1 MYVVTGATGNVG
13 RTLVR
18 VLAGAGAPVTAVSRR
33 GVSGDVPDGVRSV
46 AADLAE
52 PASLAPALTGA
63 RALSLHDGGAAHLLP
78 AAEIVAAARDAG
90 VRRIVLLSSLGV
102 ATRPESPSH
111 GVALRTVED
120 AVTASGV
127 PWTVLRAGGF
137 ASNALAWAESVR
149 TRRVAAAPYGDVGLP
164 VVDPDDIAEV
174 AAAALRED
182 GHAGTVL
189 ELTGPAPTTPRE
201 RAAAIARAIGEP
213 VRFAEQTPDEAL
225 AQMLAFM
232 PEPVARTTLDIL
244 GSPREGEVRVS
255 PDVDKVLGRPA
266 RPFAA
271 WAERNAAAFR

>member
-63 RALSLHDGGAAHLLP
+63 RALFLHDGGAAHLLP

>member
-33 GVSGDVPDGVRSV
+33 GVSGEVPDGVRSV
-46 AADLAE
+46 AADLVE

-63 RALSLHDGGAAHLLP
+63 RALFLHDGGAAHLLP

-255 PDVDKVLGRPA
+255 PDVEKVLGRPA

-271 WAERNAAAFR
+271 WAERNATAFR

>member
-33 GVSGDVPDGVRSV
+33 GVSGEVPDGVRSV

-63 RALSLHDGGAAHLLP
+63 RALFLHDGGAAHLLP